1 MTAQLSDVSNRLKS
15 SEKELVRCKVASRAL
30 HQSNALKNSQ
40 EMKRLGDASNLMKFD
55 QNIVIMKER
64 EKQII
69 LVEANAALEAQL
81 MQANRLLDD
90 LSAQAKINHEIVNRL
105 RADKIAAESQLVVT
119 TKTSAC
125 VIC

>member
-1 MTAQLSDVSNRLKS
+1 
-15 SEKELVRCKVASRAL
+15 
-30 HQSNALKNSQ
+30 
-40 EMKRLGDASNLMKFD
+40 MKRLEDASNLMKFD

-64 EKQII
+64 EKQIM
-69 LVEANAALEAQL
+69 LVEANAALEAKL

-105 RADKIAAESQLVVT
+105 RADRIAAESQLVLT